1 MEKVAKEARCMECMT
16 AFGGGAVRM
25 CLDVIHTDSTAR
37 HFRVW
42 VWVRVKVW
50 VRVRVRVMVRV
61 RVRVVP
67 ELRVVP
73 TT

>member
-37 HFRVW
+37 HFRVG
-42 VWVRVKVW
+42 VGFGLGFGLVGFF
-50 VRVRVRVMVRV
+50 
-61 RVRVVP
+61 
-67 ELRVVP
+67 LL
-73 TT
+73 

>member
-37 HFRVW
+37 HFRVGFGFGFG
-42 VWVRVKVW
+42 VGFCFLKVFCKSISIFFL
-50 VRVRVRVMVRV
+50 
-61 RVRVVP
+61 
-67 ELRVVP
+67 LRKK
-73 TT
+73 